1 MFSFFRNTLE
11 LLSRP
16 EQGERSADGLED
28 QEGVALE
35 DGGAM
40 SGVSLAHLRRGQSY
54 CSSITAIDPSFAWL
68 VSSW

>member
-1 MFSFFRNTLE
+1 MFLLFRNTLE

-16 EQGERSADGLED
+16 EQGERSTDGLED

-54 CSSITAIDPSFAWL
+54 CSSLTANDPYFICLAS
-68 VSSW
+68 V

>member
-1 MFSFFRNTLE
+1 MYIMSLLFRNTLE

-16 EQGERSADGLED
+16 EQGERSTEGLED

-40 SGVSLAHLRRGQSY
+40 SGLSLAHLRRGQ
-54 CSSITAIDPSFAWL
+54 L
-68 VSSW
+68 